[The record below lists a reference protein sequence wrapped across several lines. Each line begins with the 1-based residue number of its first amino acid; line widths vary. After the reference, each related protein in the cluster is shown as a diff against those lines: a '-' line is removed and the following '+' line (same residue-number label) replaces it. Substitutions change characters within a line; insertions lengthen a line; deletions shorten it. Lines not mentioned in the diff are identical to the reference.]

1 MGTLKFSSK
10 AILDCA
16 WSPHSS
22 TVMASVSDGGLSIW
36 DLSVQELDPIVVLG
50 TTASG
55 TKLTSVTFS
64 SKTNA
69 VLYGDSDGKI
79 TVAMLK
85 KFLADLATLQPKRQ
99 SCSALSPRTRR
110 RGLG

>member
-1 MGTLKFSSK
+1 MG
-10 AILDCA
+10 
-16 WSPHSS
+16 
-22 TVMASVSDGGLSIW
+22 W
-36 DLSVQELDPIVVLG
+36 DLSVKELDPIVVLD

-110 RGLG
+110 RGLVMVPKLTNKCVPCSVVAFMLVGRRSL